1 MMADRGRHR
10 GRAGA
15 DAALVTAL
23 AVGATVEQ
31 AAERAGVSARTAHR
45 RLDDPDFVR
54 RVDEARAELLGR
66 AMARLSATCT
76 SAVTTLGNLLT
87 AESDSV
93 RLGAARSILDLAL
106 RWRSEADLA
115 QRLDRVEGWLEA
127 MGDEAEDGKVPQWRR
142 AG

>member
-1 MMADRGRHR
+1 MADRGRHD

-15 DAALVTAL
+15 DAAPVTAL

-45 RLDDPDFVR
+45 RLEDADFVR

-76 SAVTTLGNLLT
+76 SAVTTLGDLLT
-87 AESDSV
+87 AESESV
-93 RLGAARSILDLAL
+93 RLGAARSILDVAL
-106 RWRSEADLA
+106 RWREHEDLA
-115 QRLDRVEGWLEA
+115 ARLDHVESWLA
-127 MGDEAEDGKVPQWRR
+127 MLDAESPDGRGGRWRSR
-142 AG
+142 A